1 MNEIEIIQCPATSVL
16 SFDELDKRAFTTER
30 RALKFIEEFCLDC
43 PNMVKCGEQRPAD
56 AVGTWG
62 GEFYA

>member
-1 MNEIEIIQCPATSVL
+1 MNKIEIINCPATSVL
-16 SFDELDKRAFTTER
+16 SFDELDKQAFTTER
-30 RALKFIEEFCLDC
+30 RANKFIEAFCLDC
-43 PNMVKCGEQRPAD
+43 PNMVKCGEQRPTD